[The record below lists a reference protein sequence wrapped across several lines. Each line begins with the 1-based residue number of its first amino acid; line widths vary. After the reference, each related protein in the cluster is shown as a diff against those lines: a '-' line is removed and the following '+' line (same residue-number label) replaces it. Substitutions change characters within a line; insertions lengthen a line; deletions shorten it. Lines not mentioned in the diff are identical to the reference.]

1 MSGQA
6 LHVREPSINI
16 AYIRSA
22 YIFKYALIRNA
33 LICTNLI
40 FIKVRKWCIILR
52 PEMKRFPIVIAIVG
66 TGASHAHEP
75 EKYLN
80 FR

>member
-52 PEMKRFPIVIAIVG
+52 LKRFPIVIAIVG
-66 TGASHAHEP
+66 TGTSHAHEP